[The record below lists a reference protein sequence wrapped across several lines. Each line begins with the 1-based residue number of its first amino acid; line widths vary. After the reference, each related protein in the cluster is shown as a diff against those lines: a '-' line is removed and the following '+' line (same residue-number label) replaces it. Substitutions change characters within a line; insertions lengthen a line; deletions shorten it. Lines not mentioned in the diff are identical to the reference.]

1 MKNHKKSN
9 GSSNLIAIISCL
21 LIVGIIV
28 ISCFLGS
35 GKNNISYTLEINGDN
50 SVVVY
55 KGNAY
60 NDLGAKAYDSE
71 QNDLSAEVSVIN
83 NVNTNKTGKYE
94 ITYTL
99 GDMSV
104 KRIVR
109 VIDKPGENN
118 SQQSGETQKN
128 NQNTGETVITLKGE
142 ETVYIDLYGN
152 YKEEGFT
159 AVDSKDGNIKKK
171 VKVTHNVDNSTPGVY
186 EVVYTAKNS
195 SGITTSVK
203 RQIVVMNVKMTLS
216 VLNTGYTNGTVGIK
230 ADIVDEYFDYLVLP
244 NGQTVVSKSYTYDVS
259 ENGTYK
265 FKLMN
270 KHGAVRE
277 AEIEVK
283 NIDKVAP
290 VASCSAEY
298 RGGKTIIKVDASDN
312 VGVKKYVTSGKT
324 YTTNTLTVDSLV
336 TNNTVYVY
344 DAAGNEASTN
354 CIVNSRVYIESV
366 KRDGVIVTVKAG
378 NINSSIAGYYF
389 SYNNVVPSKSTGQF
403 IATSSETL
411 DVVRLSGTTYVW
423 VEDGFGNVSEAGTVS
438 VPNDAL
444 LITYSG
450 YKKLENMS
458 LEAYLSANGWSKTEF
473 DKLIARSVR
482 AAGVYSKNA
491 AATAG
496 VAMQTVLAQKYK
508 IKMPYWWGGKSWAF
522 GADKSWGIAKSTY
535 SEEYDVHYYYYGLD
549 CSGFATWAYVN
560 AGYDINR
567 GQYPSFWSYSK
578 SPLSKESGE
587 VGDFILSS
595 GHVKLI
601 VGKTDTGFI
610 CAEAAGKG
618 PGMCLSNHPYSKSS
632 GFWIAKGEGIANK
645 YPKESINNIPT
656 GI

>member
-1 MKNHKKSN
+1 MKDYNKNKKS
-9 GSSNLIAIISCL
+9 SSYISVICLL

-28 ISCFLGS
+28 ISCILG
-35 GKNNISYTLEINGDN
+35 GNKKDVSYTLEINGDN
-50 SVVVY
+50 SVIVY
-55 KGNAY
+55 EGSSY
-60 NDLGAKAYDSE
+60 NDLGATAYDSE
-71 QNDLSAEVSVIN
+71 NNDLSSEISVVN
-83 NVNTNKTGKYE
+83 NVDTNKPGKYE
-94 ITYTL
+94 ITYIL
-99 GDMSV
+99 DNMSV
-104 KRIVR
+104 KRLVT
-109 VIDKPGENN
+109 VVEKPTSSNTSIDENN
-118 SQQSGETQKN
+118 NDKDN
-128 NQNTGETVITLKGE
+128 KKGETVITLKGN

-159 AVDSKDGNIKKK
+159 AVDSVDGNLKKK
-171 VKVTHNVDNSTPGVY
+171 VKVTHNIDNTTPGIYDVIYTVKNST
-186 EVVYTAKNS
+186 
-195 SGITTSVK
+195 GITTSVK
-203 RQIVVMNVKMTLS
+203 RQIIVMNINMTLT
-216 VLNTGYTNGTVGIK
+216 VVDTNYTNGNVGIRV
-230 ADIVDEYFDYLVLP
+230 DVIDEYFDYLILP
-244 NGQTVVSKSYTYDVS
+244 NGQAVSSKNYTYDVS
-259 ENGTYK
+259 ENGAYK
-265 FKLMN
+265 FKLIN

-277 AEIEVK
+277 AEIAVK
-283 NIDKVAP
+283 NIDKNAP

-298 RGGKTIIKVDASDN
+298 KNGKTIIKVDANDN

-324 YTTNTLTVDSLV
+324 FTTNVLTVDSLV
-336 TNNTVYVY
+336 TNNVVYVY
-344 DAAGNEASTN
+344 DAAGNQTSTT
-354 CIVNSRVYIESV
+354 CVVNSKVYIESV
-366 KRDGVIVTVKAG
+366 NRDGVIVTIKAG

-389 SYNNVVPSKSTGQF
+389 SYNNVVPNKSNGQF
-403 IATSSETL
+403 IATSNNVI
-411 DVVRLSGTTYVW
+411 DVVRLPGTTYVW
-423 VEDGFGNVSEAGTVS
+423 VEDSFGNVSEAGTVS

-458 LEAYLSANGWSKTEF
+458 LESYLSANGWSKVEF

-482 AAGVYSKNA
+482 AAGLYSKEA

-522 GADKSWGIAKSTY
+522 GADKSWGIAKTTY

-567 GQYPSFWSYSK
+567 GQYPSFWSYNK
-578 SPLSKESGE
+578 YALSKENGE

-601 VGKTDTGFI
+601 VAKTDTGFI

-618 PGMCLSNHPYSKSS
+618 PGMCLSTHSYSKSS
-632 GFWIAKGEGIANK
+632 GYWIAKGEGIANK
-645 YPKESINNIPT
+645 YTKEAISNIPT

>member
-109 VIDKPGENN
+109 VIDKPRENN
-118 SQQSGETQKN
+118 SQQSGETPEN

-403 IATSSETL
+403 LATTSETI
-411 DVVRLSGTTYVW
+411 DVVRLPGTTYVW

-535 SEEYDVHYYYYGLD
+535 SE
-549 CSGFATWAYVN
+549 
-560 AGYDINR
+560 
-567 GQYPSFWSYSK
+567 
-578 SPLSKESGE
+578 
-587 VGDFILSS
+587 
-595 GHVKLI
+595 
-601 VGKTDTGFI
+601 
-610 CAEAAGKG
+610 
-618 PGMCLSNHPYSKSS
+618 
-632 GFWIAKGEGIANK
+632 
-645 YPKESINNIPT
+645 
-656 GI
+656 

>member
-1 MKNHKKSN
+1 M
-9 GSSNLIAIISCL
+9 I
-21 LIVGIIV
+21 
-28 ISCFLGS
+28 
-35 GKNNISYTLEINGDN
+35 Y
-50 SVVVY
+50 
-55 KGNAY
+55 
-60 NDLGAKAYDSE
+60 
-71 QNDLSAEVSVIN
+71 
-83 NVNTNKTGKYE
+83 
-94 ITYTL
+94 
-99 GDMSV
+99 
-104 KRIVR
+104 
-109 VIDKPGENN
+109 
-118 SQQSGETQKN
+118 
-128 NQNTGETVITLKGE
+128 
-142 ETVYIDLYGN
+142 
-152 YKEEGFT
+152 FT

-312 VGVKKYVTSGKT
+312 VGVKKFVTSGKT

-403 IATSSETL
+403 LATTSETI
-411 DVVRLSGTTYVW
+411 DVVRL
-423 VEDGFGNVSEAGTVS
+423 
-438 VPNDAL
+438 P
-444 LITYSG
+444 
-450 YKKLENMS
+450 
-458 LEAYLSANGWSKTEF
+458 
-473 DKLIARSVR
+473 
-482 AAGVYSKNA
+482 
-491 AATAG
+491 
-496 VAMQTVLAQKYK
+496 
-508 IKMPYWWGGKSWAF
+508 
-522 GADKSWGIAKSTY
+522 
-535 SEEYDVHYYYYGLD
+535 
-549 CSGFATWAYVN
+549 
-560 AGYDINR
+560 
-567 GQYPSFWSYSK
+567 
-578 SPLSKESGE
+578 
-587 VGDFILSS
+587 
-595 GHVKLI
+595 
-601 VGKTDTGFI
+601 
-610 CAEAAGKG
+610 
-618 PGMCLSNHPYSKSS
+618 
-632 GFWIAKGEGIANK
+632 
-645 YPKESINNIPT
+645 
-656 GI
+656 